1 MMDDPIS
8 RFSRTVVVPI
18 YKSQDHILKLFEYIQ
33 QINDAV
39 GEVEI
44 VFVIDGT
51 PDNSEQRIYLEAKK
65 YAFKIKVV
73 RLSRNFGVGPAL
85 HAALTYVNTSAL
97 VIVGSDLQEPVDLYI
112 EFFRR
117 LESGEADVFLGERL
131 SRDDPFSM
139 RFFSAIFWWVNRRFI
154 NSDTPKGGFDG
165 AGLSIKAS
173 KTLTQLP
180 ELNTSFTSQL
190 QWIGYKQVFVPFHRV
205 RRQSGKSSWTYRKKA
220 KLFADSLY
228 GFTGAPV
235 AVLAALGVVGTA
247 IMLIVLFVTLFAS
260 LMGWMVV
267 PGYATI
273 VILSAL
279 GHSVTIMGVG
289 IMGGYIHRSFEN
301 SKGRPK
307 FIIEHVYDVPFI
319 EH

>member
-1 MMDDPIS
+1 
-8 RFSRTVVVPI
+8 
-18 YKSQDHILKLFEYIQ
+18 
-33 QINDAV
+33 
-39 GEVEI
+39 
-44 VFVIDGT
+44 
-51 PDNSEQRIYLEAKK
+51 
-65 YAFKIKVV
+65 
-73 RLSRNFGVGPAL
+73 
-85 HAALTYVNTSAL
+85 
-97 VIVGSDLQEPVDLYI
+97 
-112 EFFRR
+112 
-117 LESGEADVFLGERL
+117 
-131 SRDDPFSM
+131 
-139 RFFSAIFWWVNRRFI
+139 
-154 NSDTPKGGFDG
+154 
-165 AGLSIKAS
+165 
-173 KTLTQLP
+173 
-180 ELNTSFTSQL
+180 
-190 QWIGYKQVFVPFHRV
+190 
-205 RRQSGKSSWTYRKKA
+205 
-220 KLFADSLY
+220 LY